1 MPETDRDRVYRL
13 QNPQQDFDPYP
24 LILNHD
30 KKLRESSEFS
40 DYDKMMHEDP
50 ILSRYIDTFVSSG
63 MSGGLMDTSKYIFFI
78 VNELIIKYCLSDD
91 KFDEGL
97 FNSLYCDLEYL
108 FYKKEM
114 PFKVITPLHHFG
126 YELDVIKLNEGLT
139 IRKISAEE
147 RKIFARLQEGLGLSW
162 EYLEEYEYGIE
173 YHYMQKISIGFP
185 PEISWDATVRNLIN
199 KLILALRLFKE
210 GSVGFTSQIWTPK
223 LRTAVKGGGMYS
235 PYPPEPT
242 YGKKYELDQ
251 GEVSFFQDFWHAL
264 MKNWNLLGTIG
275 NKNLSLALRRFD
287 SAYARRSND
296 DKMID
301 YSIAFEALF
310 SKSDDTRDSLTH
322 KLALRFSRLVENDF
336 VERKNLF
343 GDMKDLYSKRS
354 RVVHG
359 DPAPVTP
366 ADVEEIERYV
376 RKAINIYMN
385 QYYKKVDHNNVIDR
399 LDLG

>member
-1 MPETDRDRVYRL
+1 LNGLPCDVINTSFYHSCKNFVRYALELLEPRIDSSLINFKRMPETDRDRVYRL

-114 PFKVITPLHHFG
+114 PFKVVTPLHHFG
-126 YELDVIKLNEGLT
+126 YELDVIKLNE
-139 IRKISAEE
+139 
-147 RKIFARLQEGLGLSW
+147 
-162 EYLEEYEYGIE
+162 
-173 YHYMQKISIGFP
+173 P